1 MTISELGS
9 LGEVIGAVELIVTLV
24 FLAMEMRLKRKDES
38 FRDIEQSQIRSQEFN
53 LAVATSPSL
62 CAVMAKWHKLTGGH
76 FQPLPPEVSESTI
89 SDLFTE
95 EERAALVF
103 YFYANAMN
111 FTMILAKFDRGS
123 FPEANMR
130 HHDSVVKEPSRYFTV
145 FGNLTSP
152 RRLGERF
159 SADLKGLNKA

>member
-9 LGEVIGAVELIVTLV
+9 LGEVVGAIGLIVTLV
-24 FLAMEMRLKRKDES
+24 FLAMEMRLKRQDES
-38 FRDIEQSQIRSQEFN
+38 FRDIEQSQIRNQELN

-62 CAVMAKWHKLTGGH
+62 CAVMAKWNKLTGGH
-76 FQPLPPEVSESTI
+76 FQPLPPEVSETTI

-111 FTMILAKFDRGS
+111 MEMVLAKLNRGGITDTTIQ
-123 FPEANMR
+123 
-130 HHDSVVKEPSRYFTV
+130 HYDSTLRQSAVYLTV
-145 FGNLTSP
+145 LGNLTMP

-159 SADLKGLNKA
+159 FADLS

>member
-9 LGEVIGAVELIVTLV
+9 LGEVIGALGLIVTLV
-24 FLAMEMRLKRKDES
+24 FLAMEMRLKRQDES
-38 FRDIEQSQIRSQEFN
+38 FRDIEQSQIRNQELN

-62 CAVMAKWHKLTGGH
+62 CAVMAKWNKLTGGH

-111 FTMILAKFDRGS
+111 MEMVLAKLNRGGITDTTIQHYDSTLRQSAVYLTVLES
-123 FPEANMR
+123 FTLSSW
-130 HHDSVVKEPSRYFTV
+130 HSDIS
-145 FGNLTSP
+145 
-152 RRLGERF
+152 
-159 SADLKGLNKA
+159 

>member
-9 LGEVIGAVELIVTLV
+9 LGEVIGALGLIVTLV
-24 FLAMEMRLKRKDES
+24 FLAMEMRLKRQDES
-38 FRDIEQSQIRSQEFN
+38 FRDIEQSQIRNQELN

-62 CAVMAKWHKLTGGH
+62 CAVMAKWNKLTGGH

-95 EERAALVF
+95 VERAALVF

-111 FTMILAKFDRGS
+111 MEMVLAKLNRGGITDTTIQ
-123 FPEANMR
+123 
-130 HHDSVVKEPSRYFTV
+130 HYDSMLRQSAVYLTV
-145 FGNLTSP
+145 LGNLTMP

-159 SADLKGLNKA
+159 FADLS

>member
-9 LGEVIGAVELIVTLV
+9 LGEVIGALGLIVTLV
-24 FLAMEMRLKRKDES
+24 FLAMEMRLKRQDES
-38 FRDIEQSQIRSQEFN
+38 FRDIELSQIRNQELN

-62 CAVMAKWHKLTGGH
+62 CAVMAKWNKLTGGH

-111 FTMILAKFDRGS
+111 MEMVLAKLNRGGITDTTIQ
-123 FPEANMR
+123 
-130 HHDSVVKEPSRYFTV
+130 HYDSTLRQSAVYLTV
-145 FGNLTSP
+145 LGNLTMP
-152 RRLGERF
+152 RRLGERY
-159 SADLKGLNKA
+159 SAGLEGLN

>member
-9 LGEVIGAVELIVTLV
+9 LGEVIGALGLIVTLV
-24 FLAMEMRLKRKDES
+24 FLAMEMRLKRQDES
-38 FRDIEQSQIRSQEFN
+38 FRDIELSQIRNQELN

-62 CAVMAKWHKLTGGH
+62 CAVMAKWNKLTGGH

-111 FTMILAKFDRGS
+111 MEMVLAKLNRGGITDTTIQ
-123 FPEANMR
+123 
-130 HHDSVVKEPSRYFTV
+130 HYDSTLRQSAVYLTV
-145 FGNLTSP
+145 LGNLTMP

-159 SADLKGLNKA
+159 FADLS

>member
-9 LGEVIGAVELIVTLV
+9 LGEVVGAIGLIVTLV
-24 FLAMEMRLKRKDES
+24 FLAMEMRLKRQDES
-38 FRDIEQSQIRSQEFN
+38 FRDIEQSQIRNQELN

-62 CAVMAKWHKLTGGH
+62 RAVMAKWNKLTGGH

-111 FTMILAKFDRGS
+111 MEMVLAKLNRGGITDTTIQ
-123 FPEANMR
+123 
-130 HHDSVVKEPSRYFTV
+130 HYDSTLRQSAVYLTV
-145 FGNLTSP
+145 LGNLTMP

-159 SADLKGLNKA
+159 FADLS

>member
-9 LGEVIGAVELIVTLV
+9 LGEVVGAIGLIVTLV
-24 FLAMEMRLKRKDES
+24 FLAMEMRLKRQDES
-38 FRDIEQSQIRSQEFN
+38 FRDIEQSQIRNQELN

-62 CAVMAKWHKLTGGH
+62 CAVMAKWNKLTGGH

-111 FTMILAKFDRGS
+111 MEMVLAKLNRGVITDTTIQ
-123 FPEANMR
+123 
-130 HHDSVVKEPSRYFTV
+130 HYDSMLRQSAVYLTV
-145 FGNLTSP
+145 LGNLTMP

-159 SADLKGLNKA
+159 FADLS

>member
-9 LGEVIGAVELIVTLV
+9 LGEVVGAFGLIVTLV

-38 FRDIEQSQIRSQEFN
+38 FRDIEQSQIRSQELN

-62 CAVMAKWHKLTGGH
+62 CAVMAKWNKLTGGH

-111 FTMILAKFDRGS
+111 FEMILAKFDRGS

-130 HHDSVVKEPSRYFTV
+130 HYDSVVRESGRYLTV
-145 FGNLTSP
+145 LGNLIMP

-159 SADLKGLNKA
+159 SADLTGLNKA

>member
-9 LGEVIGAVELIVTLV
+9 LGEVIGALGLIVTLV
-24 FLAMEMRLKRKDES
+24 FLAMEMRLKRQDES
-38 FRDIEQSQIRSQEFN
+38 FRDIELSQIRNQELN

-62 CAVMAKWHKLTGGH
+62 CAVMAKWNKLTGGH

-111 FTMILAKFDRGS
+111 MEMVLAKLNRGGITDTTIQ
-123 FPEANMR
+123 
-130 HHDSVVKEPSRYFTV
+130 HYDSTLRQSAVYLKVL
-145 FGNLTSP
+145 GNLTMP

-159 SADLKGLNKA
+159 FADLS

>member
-9 LGEVIGAVELIVTLV
+9 LGEVIGALGLIVTLV
-24 FLAMEMRLKRKDES
+24 FLAMEMRLKRQDES
-38 FRDIEQSQIRSQEFN
+38 FRDIEQSQIRNQELN

-62 CAVMAKWHKLTGGH
+62 CAVMATWNKLTGGH
-76 FQPLPPEVSESTI
+76 LQPLPPEVSESTI

-95 EERAALVF
+95 VERAALVF

-111 FTMILAKFDRGS
+111 MEMVLAKLNRGGITDTTTQHYNS
-123 FPEANMR
+123 MLSQSA
-130 HHDSVVKEPSRYFTV
+130 VYLTV
-145 FGNLTSP
+145 LGNLTMP

-159 SADLKGLNKA
+159 FADLS

>member
-9 LGEVIGAVELIVTLV
+9 LGEVVGAIGLIVTLV
-24 FLAMEMRLKRKDES
+24 FLAMEMRLKRQDES
-38 FRDIEQSQIRSQEFN
+38 FRDIEQSQIRNQELN
-53 LAVATSPSL
+53 IAVATSPSL
-62 CAVMAKWHKLTGGH
+62 CAVMAKWNKLTGGH

-95 EERAALVF
+95 EERAVLVF

-111 FTMILAKFDRGS
+111 MEMVLAKLNRGGITDTTIQ
-123 FPEANMR
+123 
-130 HHDSVVKEPSRYFTV
+130 HYDSTLRQSAVYLTV
-145 FGNLTSP
+145 LGNLTMP

-159 SADLKGLNKA
+159 FADLS

>member
-9 LGEVIGAVELIVTLV
+9 LGEVIGALGLIVTLV
-24 FLAMEMRLKRKDES
+24 FLAMEMRLKRQDES
-38 FRDIEQSQIRSQEFN
+38 FRDIELSQIRNQELN

-62 CAVMAKWHKLTGGH
+62 CAVMAKWNELTGGH

-111 FTMILAKFDRGS
+111 MEMVLAKLNRGGITDTTIQ
-123 FPEANMR
+123 
-130 HHDSVVKEPSRYFTV
+130 HYDSTLRQSAVYLTV
-145 FGNLTSP
+145 LGNLTMP

-159 SADLKGLNKA
+159 FADLS